1 MLPVATQRGGDPG
14 DLPLGD
20 GTVTIR
26 PSTAQDVPVL
36 VAGRDTPSR
45 RFLGDGDTNPAPT
58 ACITAAGEVVG
69 WVDFD
74 RDRSWL
80 QADEVNIG
88 YSVFADFR
96 GHGYATRA
104 VRLLLHF
111 IASTTPWQ
119 TATLLIDPQ
128 NERSL
133 ALARRLPCVPHGDL
147 DGNPYWKV
155 SVESFRPYGA
165 QVSAS

>member
-1 MLPVATQRGGDPG
+1 VVTQRSREPGG
-14 DLPLGD
+14 LPLCD
-20 GTVTIR
+20 GVVTIR
-26 PSTAQDVPVL
+26 PSTPRDVSVL
-36 VAGRDTPSR
+36 VAGRDALFI
-45 RFLGDGDTNPAPT
+45 RFLGEGDPHPAPT
-58 ACITAAGEVVG
+58 ACITIADEVVG

-80 QADEVNIG
+80 GVDEVNIG
-88 YSVFADFR
+88 YNVFPAFR

-104 VRLLLHF
+104 VRLLLRYV
-111 IASTTPWQ
+111 ASTTPWQ

-133 ALARRLPCVPHGDL
+133 ALARRLPCVSHGDL

-155 SVESFRPYGA
+155 PVENFRSYGFLVDA
-165 QVSAS
+165 P